1 MGEEFSRNLG
11 LNYRTIMNIGLF
23 CVSLT
28 VSAVVITAGAIPF
41 LGLIVPNVVSLL
53 FGDNLKRTL
62 PYVALSGAIFLLLC
76 DIAGR
81 VVIYPYEIPIGV
93 SVSIIGAVIFLV
105 MLLWKK

>member
-1 MGEEFSRNLG
+1 
-11 LNYRTIMNIGLF
+11 
-23 CVSLT
+23 
-28 VSAVVITAGAIPF
+28 
-41 LGLIVPNVVSLL
+41 
-53 FGDNLKRTL
+53 
-62 PYVALSGAIFLLLC
+62 VALSGAIFLLLC